1 MTAPR
6 LSSLL
11 ERLDLEQ
18 LERDIFRGHTPNDG
32 RPRVF
37 GGLVAAQ
44 ALVAA
49 SRTVEG
55 MLPHSLHAYFLR
67 PGSPKIPIVYEVD
80 RIRDGASF
88 VTRRVNAVQDGEAI
102 FSVMVSFQKEEEGLE
117 HQDTMPH
124 VHPPEGLASSADLLQ
139 AYYERTQSPVFDFL
153 LRVERPIEHRD
164 PDPIDLLEPK
174 PHVGQKCL
182 WFRGDGEMD
191 ANPITHLAVMT
202 FATDMGLLDNCIQ
215 HHGYTWLSPDL
226 MIASLD
232 HAIWFHR
239 PVDATKWL
247 LYVMESPSSTGGRG
261 MNLGRIY
268 TREGVLVASVAQ
280 ESLMRKRV
288 KRAHH
293 TPTR

>member
-1 MTAPR
+1 
-6 LSSLL
+6 
-11 ERLDLEQ
+11 
-18 LERDIFRGHTPNDG
+18 
-32 RPRVF
+32 
-37 GGLVAAQ
+37 
-44 ALVAA
+44 
-49 SRTVEG
+49 
-55 MLPHSLHAYFLR
+55 
-67 PGSPKIPIVYEVD
+67 
-80 RIRDGASF
+80 
-88 VTRRVNAVQDGEAI
+88 
-102 FSVMVSFQKEEEGLE
+102 
-117 HQDTMPH
+117 
-124 VHPPEGLASSADLLQ
+124 
-139 AYYERTQSPVFDFL
+139 
-153 LRVERPIEHRD
+153 
-164 PDPIDLLEPK
+164 
-174 PHVGQKCL
+174 
-182 WFRGDGEMD
+182 
-191 ANPITHLAVMT
+191 
-202 FATDMGLLDNCIQ
+202 MGLLDNCIQ

>member
-11 ERLDLEQ
+11 KRLDLEQ
-18 LERDIFRGHTPNDG
+18 LERDLFRGETPNDG

-44 ALVAA
+44 SLVAA
-49 SRTVEG
+49 ARTVHG

-67 PGSPKIPIVYEVD
+67 PGNPKRPIVYEVD
-80 RIRDGASF
+80 RIRDGSSF

-102 FSVMVSFQKEEEGLE
+102 FSVMVSFQREESGLE
-117 HQDTMPH
+117 HQAPMPR
-124 VHPPEGLASSADLLQ
+124 VLPPEGLPSSADLLQ
-139 AYYERTQSPVFDFL
+139 AYYERTKSPVFDFL

-182 WFRGDGEMD
+182 WFRGDGEMQPD
-191 ANPITHLAVMT
+191 PILHLAVMT
-202 FATDMGLLDNCIQ
+202 YATDMGLLDNCIQ

-247 LYVMESPSSTGGRG
+247 LYVMESPSGVGGRG
-261 MNLGRIY
+261 MNFGRIY
-268 TREGVLVASVAQ
+268 TRDGVLVASVAQ
-280 ESLMRKRV
+280 ESLMRK
-288 KRAHH
+288 KEKKG
-293 TPTR
+293 

>member
-18 LERDIFRGHTPNDG
+18 LERDLFRGTTPNDG

-44 ALVAA
+44 SLMAA
-49 SRTVEG
+49 ARTIDG
-55 MLPHSLHAYFLR
+55 MLPHSLHSYFLR
-67 PGSPKIPIVYEVD
+67 PGNPKRPIVYEVD

-102 FSVMVSFQKEEEGLE
+102 FSAMISFQKEEAGLE
-117 HQDTMPH
+117 HQAEMPE
-124 VHPPEGLASSADLLQ
+124 VHPPEGLLSSADLLQ
-139 AYYERTQSPVFDFL
+139 GYYERTQSPVFDFL

-164 PDPIDLLEPK
+164 PDPIDLLDPK
-174 PHVGQKCL
+174 PHTGTKCL

-191 ANPITHLAVMT
+191 TDPIKHLAVMT

-215 HHGYTWLSPDL
+215 HHGYSWLSPEL

-247 LYVMESPSSTGGRG
+247 LYVMESPSSMGGRG
-261 MNLGRIY
+261 MNFGRIY

-280 ESLMRKRV
+280 ESLMRKKEKKAR
-288 KRAHH
+288 
-293 TPTR
+293 